1 MFHMESAQK
10 LIQLQDLKFKPYL
23 SEEKIRARVE
33 EIGVKISEDYTGK
46 CPLFVAILNGS
57 FMFAA
62 DLLKTV
68 NLQCEISFIKASS
81 YSGIHSTNELN
92 ISLGP
97 NDELKG
103 RDIIIIEDI
112 VDSGHSMSKLL
123 PIINSKNPAS
133 LKLASLLYKP
143 AAFEGNF
150 NIDYIG
156 FEIPNDFIV
165 GYGLDY
171 NGLGRNLKDIY
182 VLA

>member
-1 MFHMESAQK
+1 MESAQK
-10 LIQLQDLKFKPYL
+10 LIRLHDLKFKPYL
-23 SEEKIRARVE
+23 SEDKIKSRVD
-33 EIGVKISEDYTGK
+33 EIGNQISKDFPGK
-46 CPLFVAILNGS
+46 SPLFVAILNGS

-62 DLLKTV
+62 DLVKSV
-68 NLQCEISFIKASS
+68 DLQCEISFIKASS
-81 YSGIHSTNELN
+81 YTGTQSTHELH

-97 NDELKG
+97 NDELSG

-112 VDSGHSMSKLL
+112 VDSGHSLSKLL
-123 PIINSKNPAS
+123 PVIKEKNPAS

-143 AAFEGNF
+143 AAFKGDF
-150 NIDYIG
+150 KIDYIG

>member
-1 MFHMESAQK
+1 MENAQK
-10 LIQLQDLKFKPYL
+10 LIQLHDLKFKPYL
-23 SEEKIRARVE
+23 TEEVIKLRVQ
-33 EIGVKISEDYTGK
+33 EIGKKISKDFGGK
-46 CPLFVAILNGS
+46 NPLFVAILNGS

-62 DLLKTV
+62 DLLKSV
-68 NLQCEISFIKASS
+68 DLACEISFIKASS
-81 YSGIHSTNELN
+81 YSGTESTKELH

-97 NDELKG
+97 NDEFNG

-112 VDSGHSMSKLL
+112 VDSGHSLSKLL
-123 PIINSKNPAS
+123 PLVKHKNPS
-133 LKLASLLYKP
+133 SVTIASLLYKP
-143 AAFEGNF
+143 AAFQADF
-150 NIDYIG
+150 KIDYIG